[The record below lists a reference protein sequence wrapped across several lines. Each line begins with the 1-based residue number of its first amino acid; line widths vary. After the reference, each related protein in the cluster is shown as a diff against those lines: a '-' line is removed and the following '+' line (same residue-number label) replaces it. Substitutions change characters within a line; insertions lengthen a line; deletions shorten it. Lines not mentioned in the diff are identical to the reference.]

1 MIIIKDT
8 RRYRKNMLG
17 KIGKKTFEEII
28 YPHLGKIH
36 SEVIIPPMN
45 GVDTGAI
52 QIDENRVLIV
62 KTDPVFIVPQ
72 FGFEKAAWF
81 AVHILA
87 SDVMTSGIPPKYAM
101 IDLNLPPNMTDE
113 EFSQMWIGIDKALKE
128 IDVMVTAGHTGR
140 YEGISYPMLGGF
152 AMIGIGDI
160 QKLGSPKRVKEG
172 DLVIVTKGPAIEAT
186 GILTNLYPQYF
197 KQRLPPE
204 IFQEAYDMF
213 WKMSCWKDGMIASQ
227 IGIHMMHDATEGG
240 LWNALVEVA
249 EASEKKLVIYEDK
262 LFINKT
268 VKEVT
273 SLVNIDPF
281 TSISEGTMI
290 IVTDKPE
297 VKDSLIK
304 EGIQA
309 EIIGKV
315 EKSDKGGE
323 AVLRTSAG
331 EKKIE
336 RPAEDPF
343 WRAFFELQKITS

>member
-1 MIIIKDT
+1 
-8 RRYRKNMLG
+8 MLG
-17 KIGKKTFEEII
+17 KIGKKTFDEII

-52 QIDENRVLIV
+52 QIDQNRVMVV

-72 FGFEKAAWF
+72 FGFEKASWF

-101 IDLNLPPNMTDE
+101 IDLNLPPEMTDE

-152 AMIGIGDI
+152 SMIGIGDLN
-160 QKLGSPKRVKEG
+160 KLGSPKKVKEG

-186 GILTNLYPQYF
+186 GLLTNLYPEYF
-197 KQRLPPE
+197 KQKLSSE
-204 IFQEAYDMF
+204 VFQEAYNTY
-213 WKMSCWKDGMIASQ
+213 WKMSCWKDGLIASN

-249 EASEKKLVIYEDK
+249 EASRKRLVIFEDK
-262 LFINKT
+262 LFINKA

-281 TSISEGTMI
+281 ISISEGTMI
-290 IVTDKPE
+290 IITDNPT
-297 VKDSLIK
+297 VKDELNK
-304 EGIQA
+304 AGIEA

-315 EKSDKGGE
+315 EKESSEGE
-323 AVLRTSAG
+323 AILKTSTG
-331 EKKIE
+331 EKRIE
-336 RPAEDPF
+336 KPSEDPF
-343 WRAFFELQKITS
+343 WRAFFDLQKKAS

>member
-1 MIIIKDT
+1 
-8 RRYRKNMLG
+8 MLG
-17 KIGKKTFEEII
+17 KIGKKTFDEII

-52 QIDENRVLIV
+52 QIDQNKVMVV
-62 KTDPVFIVPQ
+62 KTDPVFIVHQ
-72 FGFEKAAWF
+72 FGLEKAAWF

-101 IDLNLPPNMTDE
+101 IDLNLPPSMTDE

-140 YEGISYPMLGGF
+140 YEGVSYPMLGGF

-160 QKLGSPKRVKEG
+160 NKLGSPKKVKVG
-172 DLVIVTKGPAIEAT
+172 DFIIVTKGPAIEAT
-186 GILTNLYPQYF
+186 GLLTNLYPEYF
-197 KQRLPPE
+197 KQRLPADVFE
-204 IFQEAYDMF
+204 EAYNTY
-213 WKMSCWKDGMIASQ
+213 WKMSCWKDGLIASNV
-227 IGIHMMHDATEGG
+227 GIHMMHDATEGG

-249 EASEKKLVIYEDK
+249 EASKKRLVIYEDK
-262 LFINKT
+262 LFINRA

-281 TSISEGTMI
+281 ISISEGTMI
-290 IVTDKPE
+290 ILTDNPK
-297 VKDSLIK
+297 VKEELNKANI
-304 EGIQA
+304 EA

-315 EKSDKGGE
+315 EKDSEYGE
-323 AVLRTSAG
+323 AVLKTSSG
-331 EKKIE
+331 EKNIE
-336 RPAEDPF
+336 KPSEDPF
-343 WRAFFELQKITS
+343 WRAFFDLEKKTS